1 MLCNRLLFI
10 ILETCRRL
18 KVPYFPAPHNDDGG
32 HRCVLLV
39 DVYHLAGLQYSDDC
53 TVGFPV
59 LSHRVEMLIMQP
71 I

>member
-1 MLCNRLLFI
+1 M
-10 ILETCRRL
+10 
-18 KVPYFPAPHNDDGG
+18 PYFPALHSNDDG
-32 HRCVLLV
+32 HKFVLLV